1 VVSDLTDVDLI
12 QATATGDATALMAL
26 YDRYNRLAFGLAYRI
41 LGNPSLAEEAVQD
54 AYLQVWNRA
63 TSFDVA
69 RGSNVRG
76 WLMTIVHNRSI
87 DIRRRDID
95 QKPRHVPLEDAENQ
109 LSVPDVWG
117 EVSANLT
124 QETMRSAVATLPQDQ
139 RRTIELAFFE
149 GLSHGEIAERE
160 HAPLGTVK
168 GRMRLGLKKLRTVLI
183 DQYPPPGDFE
193 QDPDSGHFRTE
204 VV

>member
-1 VVSDLTDVDLI
+1 MPDLSDIDLI
-12 QATATGDATALMAL
+12 LATGHGDSNALMSL

-54 AYLQVWNRA
+54 AFFQVWNRA
-63 TSFDVA
+63 SSFDVA
-69 RGSNVRG
+69 RGTNVRG

-95 QKPRHVPLEDAENQ
+95 HKPAHIPLDDAGNQ
-109 LSVPDVWG
+109 LSTPDVWG
-117 EVSANLT
+117 DVSATLT
-124 QETMRSAVATLPQDQ
+124 QEAMRAAVATLPLEQ
-139 RRTIELAFFE
+139 RRTIELAYFE

-160 HAPLGTVK
+160 HQPLGTVK
-168 GRMRLGLKKLRTVLI
+168 GRMRLGLRRLRTVLTS
-183 DQYPPPGDFE
+183 
-193 QDPDSGHFRTE
+193 QDPSAASDDSAFSTE

>member
-1 VVSDLTDVDLI
+1 MVTNPNDVDLI
-12 QATATGDATALMAL
+12 QATAKGDATALMSL
-26 YDRYNRLAFGLAYRI
+26 YDLYNRMAFGLAYRI

-63 TSFDVA
+63 ASFDSA

-76 WLMTIVHNRSI
+76 WIMTIVHNRSI

-95 QKPRHVPLEDAENQ
+95 NKPRHVALDDAENQ
-109 LSVPDVWG
+109 LSVPDVWR

-124 QETMRSAVATLPQDQ
+124 QETMRSAVDTLPQDQ

-160 HAPLGTVK
+160 NAPLGTVK
-168 GRMRLGLKKLRTVLI
+168 GRMRLGLKKLRTVLTEGL
-183 DQYPPPGDFE
+183 PPPGEHD
-193 QDPDSGHFRTE
+193 QDADGRRFSTE
-204 VV
+204 AV

>member
-1 VVSDLTDVDLI
+1 VPDLSDIDLI
-12 QATATGDATALMAL
+12 LATGHGDANALMSL

-63 TSFDVA
+63 SSFDVA
-69 RGSNVRG
+69 RGTNVRG

-95 QKPRHVPLEDAENQ
+95 HKPAHIPLDDAGNQ
-109 LSVPDVWG
+109 LSTPDAWSD
-117 EVSANLT
+117 VSATLT
-124 QETMRSAVATLPQDQ
+124 QEAMRAAVATLPQEQ
-139 RRTIELAFFE
+139 RRTIELAYFE
-149 GLSHGEIAERE
+149 GLSHGEIAARE
-160 HAPLGTVK
+160 HQPLGTVK
-168 GRMRLGLKKLRTVLI
+168 GRMRLGLRRLRTVLTS
-183 DQYPPPGDFE
+183 D
-193 QDPDSGHFRTE
+193 DPSTSGESPLSTE

>member
-1 VVSDLTDVDLI
+1 MTELNDIDLI
-12 QATATGDATALMAL
+12 QAAAQGDADALMSL

-41 LGNPSLAEEAVQD
+41 LGNPSFAEEAVQD

-63 TSFDVA
+63 SSFDVS

-95 QKPRHVPLEDAENQ
+95 HKPAHVPLEDAEHR
-109 LSVPDVWG
+109 LSVPDVWRD
-117 EVSANLT
+117 VSASLT

-139 RRTIELAFFE
+139 RRAIELAFFE
-149 GLSHGEIAERE
+149 GLSHGEIAEQE
-160 HAPLGTVK
+160 QTPLGTIK
-168 GRMRLGLKKLRTVLI
+168 GRMRLGLRKLRTVLV
-183 DQYPPPGDFE
+183 DQHAA
-193 QDPDSGHFRTE
+193 PDGYEHDADRGHFRTE
-204 VV
+204 VG

>member
-1 VVSDLTDVDLI
+1 MVSDLTDVDLI

>member
-1 VVSDLTDVDLI
+1 MPEQNDIDLI
-12 QATATGDATALMAL
+12 QATAQGDADALMSL

-63 TSFDVA
+63 ASFDIS

-95 QKPRHVPLEDAENQ
+95 HKPAHVPLEDAEHR
-109 LSVPDVWG
+109 LSVPDVWND
-117 EVSANLT
+117 VSANLT
-124 QETMRSAVATLPQDQ
+124 QEAMRSAVATLPQDQ
-139 RRTIELAFFE
+139 RRAIELAFFE
-149 GLSHGEIAERE
+149 GLSHGEIAEQE
-160 HAPLGTVK
+160 QTPLGTIK
-168 GRMRLGLKKLRTVLI
+168 GRMRLGLRKLRTVLV
-183 DQYPPPGDFE
+183 DQYVS
-193 QDPDSGHFRTE
+193 PDGLDHDVDRGHFRTE
-204 VV
+204 VG

>member
-1 VVSDLTDVDLI
+1 VADQNDVDLI
-12 QATATGDATALMAL
+12 QATAQGDATALMSL

-63 TSFDVA
+63 ASFDTA

-95 QKPRHVPLEDAENQ
+95 HKPAHVALDDAEHQ
-109 LSVPDVWG
+109 VSVPDVWNS
-117 EVSANLT
+117 VSANLT
-124 QETMRSAVATLPQDQ
+124 QETMRAAVATLPQDQ

-160 HAPLGTVK
+160 HTPLGTVK
-168 GRMRLGLKKLRTVLI
+168 GRMRLGLKKLRTVLT
-183 DQYPPPGDFE
+183 DQMPPPGESDHDADGRRFQSE
-193 QDPDSGHFRTE
+193 A
-204 VV
+204 V

>member
-1 VVSDLTDVDLI
+1 MVSDLTDVDLI

-160 HAPLGTVK
+160 RAPLGTVK

>member
-1 VVSDLTDVDLI
+1 VTELNDIDLI
-12 QATATGDATALMAL
+12 QATAQGDADALLLL

-41 LGNPSLAEEAVQD
+41 LGNPSFAEEAVQD

-63 TSFDVA
+63 ASFDVA

-95 QKPRHVPLEDAENQ
+95 HKPAHVPLEDAEHR
-109 LSVPDVWG
+109 LSVPDVWRD
-117 EVSANLT
+117 VSAGLT

-139 RRTIELAFFE
+139 RRAIELAFFE
-149 GLSHGEIAERE
+149 GLSHGEIAEQE
-160 HAPLGTVK
+160 QTPLGTIK
-168 GRMRLGLKKLRTVLI
+168 GRMRLGLRKLRTVLI
-183 DQYPPPGDFE
+183 DQHAGPEGYEHDTE
-193 QDPDSGHFRTE
+193 RGHFRTE
-204 VV
+204 VG

>member
-1 VVSDLTDVDLI
+1 VPDLSDIDLI
-12 QATATGDATALMAL
+12 LATGHGDSNALMSL

-54 AYLQVWNRA
+54 AFLQVWNRA
-63 TSFDVA
+63 SSFDVA
-69 RGSNVRG
+69 RGTNVRG

-95 QKPRHVPLEDAENQ
+95 HKPAHIPLDDAGNQ
-109 LSVPDVWG
+109 LATPDVWG
-117 EVSANLT
+117 DVSATLT
-124 QETMRSAVATLPQDQ
+124 QEAMRAAVATLPLEQ
-139 RRTIELAFFE
+139 RRTIELAYFE

-160 HAPLGTVK
+160 HQPLGTVK
-168 GRMRLGLKKLRTVLI
+168 GRMRLGLRRLRTVLTS
-183 DQYPPPGDFE
+183 
-193 QDPDSGHFRTE
+193 QDPSAASDDSHFSTE

>member
-1 VVSDLTDVDLI
+1 MSELNDVDLI
-12 QATATGDATALMAL
+12 QATAQGDATALMSL
-26 YDRYNRLAFGLAYRI
+26 YDRYSRLAFGLAYRI

-63 TSFDVA
+63 ISFDVS
-69 RGSNVRG
+69 RGGNVRG

-95 QKPRHVPLEDAENQ
+95 HKPPHVSLDDAEHQ
-109 LSVPDVWG
+109 LSVPDVWRD
-117 EVSANLT
+117 VSARLT
-124 QETMRSAVATLPQDQ
+124 RETMRAAVATLPQDQ

-149 GLSHGEIAERE
+149 GLSHGEIAAQEDT
-160 HAPLGTVK
+160 PLGTVK
-168 GRMRLGLKKLRTVLI
+168 GRMRLGLRKLRTVLI
-183 DQYPPPGDFE
+183 DQGPS
-193 QDPDSGHFRTE
+193 PDSPDYDADSDHLRSE

>member
-1 VVSDLTDVDLI
+1 VPDQSDIDLI
-12 QATATGDATALMAL
+12 LATGTGDASALMSL

-41 LGNPSLAEEAVQD
+41 LGNPALAEEAVQD

-63 TSFDVA
+63 SSFDVA
-69 RGSNVRG
+69 RGTNVRG

-95 QKPRHVPLEDAENQ
+95 HKPMHIPLDDAGNQ
-109 LSVPDVWG
+109 LATPDAWR
-117 EVSANLT
+117 EVSATLT
-124 QETMRSAVATLPQDQ
+124 HETMRAAIDTLPADQ

-160 HAPLGTVK
+160 RQPLGTVK
-168 GRMRLGLKKLRTVLI
+168 GRMRLGLRKLRTVLV
-183 DQYPPPGDFE
+183 D
-193 QDPDSGHFRTE
+193 QDPAGGPDAGRPQPE
-204 VV
+204 VG